1 LERLGEG
8 GEEAEG
14 RERRKTEGGRGREE
28 EREKGMEE
36 LKYTNRQG
44 ILVVTDVLKE
54 GGVGLFLSV
63 SDIPLE
69 ENWPTHCCRLFKCH
83 TARVFRKLH

>member
-1 LERLGEG
+1 VG

-14 RERRKTEGGRGREE
+14 RERRKTEGRRGREE

-54 GGVGLFLSV
+54 GGWAYF
-63 SDIPLE
+63 
-69 ENWPTHCCRLFKCH
+69 
-83 TARVFRKLH
+83 